1 MGRFISQAGVDFETR
16 PMVVVNASAPPDPK
30 ELNYDVLLQF
40 VNLVSML
47 VLMKG
52 VLFLEAPNIIQ
63 SIPQSPVFFIR
74 HVTGASILSHAGTC
88 TKLARIDSP
97 TQPTPLLAH
106 SMIVDIKH
114 RASPT
119 EWVAPVERAQSPT
132 VSFDLYDDDD
142 NSTIQVLPNEL
153 LTEIFRWTVGD
164 ASITVPQPSELD
176 QFYAQSTVVI
186 PLLISHVCRRW
197 RYLAI
202 ATVWN
207 RFQFFN
213 PRWLSTYSLSHLE
226 EVATHFLTL
235 IPPSRRFEIQ
245 VLVDGEMPRGAF
257 QSFVVGNA
265 GRITGA
271 DLELTEE
278 DLDTFWHLPEA
289 TFPVL
294 RRLRLT
300 FVASMDC
307 DSAPTPEDS
316 TTLSA
321 LAPHLTSFSYTA
333 WDGEVD
339 AFEFGLNFDQL
350 QELELCAR
358 ISEESAYELLPSI
371 TKIQSLALAIEAN
384 PYMEWHLGSRDE
396 DEPDDHLDQV
406 ISVPDLLSTRSTETS
421 DEDVITFEALTHLD
435 MTFPCYEQLVT
446 FIEQAKPLPLTSLT
460 LRNNAVNGDNDP
472 DIYNQGF
479 HEAFLSWFSR
489 YEIKLTCLKLYEM
502 HNMST
507 EHFTAILSAHP
518 QLAELSIT
526 RCFGTFWSIFTEAH
540 AHDIRL
546 LPNLTSFA
554 CTAFGRIRVD
564 GLIAFISGHCSD
576 SWPGARLQQVDFEP
590 AFAITYRGSDR
601 RGTERAGD
609 RLLSAASAWH
619 NQAGVQ
625 VTITCG
631 SMEDRHAF
639 TGHD

>member
-1 MGRFISQAGVDFETR
+1 
-16 PMVVVNASAPPDPK
+16 
-30 ELNYDVLLQF
+30 
-40 VNLVSML
+40 
-47 VLMKG
+47 
-52 VLFLEAPNIIQ
+52 
-63 SIPQSPVFFIR
+63 
-74 HVTGASILSHAGTC
+74 
-88 TKLARIDSP
+88 
-97 TQPTPLLAH
+97 
-106 SMIVDIKH
+106 MIVDIKR

-119 EWVAPVERAQSPT
+119 EWVVPVEQAQSPT
-132 VSFDLYDDDD
+132 VSFDLHDDDD
-142 NSTIQVLPNEL
+142 NSTIKVLPNEI

-164 ASITVPQPSELD
+164 ASITIPQPSDLD
-176 QFYAQSTVVI
+176 PFFAQSTVVI

-207 RFQFFN
+207 RFRFFN
-213 PRWLSTYSLSHLE
+213 PRWLSTYSLPYLE

-245 VLVDGEMPRGAF
+245 VLADGEMPRGAF

-271 DLELTEE
+271 DLELSED
-278 DLDTFWHLPEA
+278 DLDAFWHLPEA

-294 RRLRLT
+294 RSLRLT

-307 DSAPTPEDS
+307 ESAPTPEDS

-321 LAPHLTSFSYTA
+321 LAPRLTSYSYTT
-333 WDGEVD
+333 WEGEVD

-358 ISEESAYELLPSI
+358 ISEESAYTLLPLI
-371 TKIQSLALAIEAN
+371 TEIRSLSLSIEAN
-384 PYMEWHLGSRDE
+384 PYLQWHLGSRDE

-406 ISVPDLLSTRSTETS
+406 INVPHILSTPSTGTP
-421 DEDVITFEALTHLD
+421 DENVITFEALTHLD
-435 MTFPCYEQLVT
+435 LTFACYEQLVT
-446 FIEQAKPLPLTSLT
+446 FLDQAKLPALNSLT

-472 DIYNQGF
+472 DLYNQGF

-489 YEIKLTCLKLYEM
+489 YEIKLTCLKLYEI
-502 HNMST
+502 NNLSA
-507 EHFTAILSAHP
+507 EHFTAILAAHP

-526 RCFGTFWSIFTEAH
+526 RCFGTLWSIFTEAH

-546 LPNLTSFA
+546 LPSLTSFT

-564 GLIAFISGHCSD
+564 GIIAFISGHCAD
-576 SWPGARLQQVDFEP
+576 GWPGARLQQVDFEP
-590 AFAITYRGSDR
+590 AFWITYRGSDR

-609 RLLSAASAWH
+609 RLLSAARAWH
-619 NQAGVQ
+619 DQAGVQ

-631 SMEDRHAF
+631 SMEDRHAY
-639 TGHD
+639 TGADN